1 LHPAACLW
9 RHANAY
15 ILAASTFVVGLSHA
29 VVALGVLFANYS
41 LPARTAALESHSTL
55 ST

>member
-1 LHPAACLW
+1 MPGPVPGHS
-9 RHANAY
+9 NAY